1 MPKETKFR
9 VIEYP
14 FHIGDLVGGTAHL
27 DDAQFGAYMRL
38 LIANI
43 QAGPDGLKSDQEV
56 LRSYTRQTPKGWAKL
71 WRLIG
76 DKFEEKDG
84 RVFNPR
90 VAVTILNIIN
100 KSKDAQVK
108 ALKRWEVANAAALP
122 EDSRGYANL
131 KTSKPHQSINNN
143 LLDSE
148 PANPPQGEVSISS
161 NRKAGGG
168 PYRIMD
174 HITERGRSDARSAAP
189 GWDLQ
194 HLAQIFDKK
203 IADASFMQPRNPDKA
218 FSGWVALYTKGKP
231 PS

>member
-108 ALKRWEVANAAALP
+108 ALKRWETPNAAALP
-122 EDSRGYANL
+122 EDSRGNANL
-131 KTSKPHQSINNN
+131 KTSKPHQPLNNN

-148 PANPPQGEVSISS
+148 PARPQGEVSISS
-161 NRKAGGG
+161 NGKARGG
-168 PYRIMD
+168 PFRIMD
-174 HITERGRSDARSAAP
+174 QISEQGRERARLAGP

-194 HLAQIFDKK
+194 HLAGIYDQK
-203 IADASFMQPRNPDKA
+203 IAEGTFQQPRNPDNA
-218 FSGWVALYTKGKP
+218 FAAWVGVYTKGKP
-231 PS
+231 PG